1 MAATLA
7 RSHRSKARESEAG
20 TALLKVGDLLA
31 GKYRVERIL
40 GEGGMGVVV
49 AAHHELLDQHVAVKL
64 LYQDIADREAQSRLL
79 LEARACAKLQSEH
92 VARVVDVDTGADG
105 LPFIVMELLE
115 GADLCQIADA
125 RGALPRWLVVDYMLQ
140 SLEGLA
146 HAHARSIVHRDLK
159 PSNLFL
165 ANRSDGTQI
174 IKILDFGISKSTDPF
189 ENTGERKRAMQ
200 LTGGRAVLGSPPYM
214 SPEQVRSPKTV
225 DHRTDIWSLG
235 VVMYELLTNS
245 MPFGGDEINETFA
258 QVLEKE
264 PQPIR
269 QIVTGVPEGLE
280 RVVMKCL
287 QKNRDNRYADVA
299 ELARALVA
307 FGSGTWMQS
316 ADRVQATLSRGLE
329 EAASGPRLHSQTRPN
344 VATSG
349 PQSDRI
355 IPSSPGRRADSGQPE
370 FTGTA
375 STVAR
380 RFTVLGSR
388 GRNLLALT
396 AVIGAAAVVLL
407 AGTANQRSKAA
418 ALADPPPTLMSADP
432 PPESSALPA
441 GVAAVGAATGV
452 VTAPVHMVGPETE
465 GVVNGTVQNGVQMPS
480 GNVIGAS
487 PSGTAAPATAP
498 AVDPR
503 APAPPRRSFPSSGS
517 GAGRPASTSA
527 APVKRPTGGTGGSKP
542 SLPPGLPR
550 ERQ

>member
-7 RSHRSKARESEAG
+7 RSHRSKARDPGGGAV
-20 TALLKVGDLLA
+20 LLKVGDLLA
-31 GKYRVERIL
+31 GKYRVERVL

-125 RGALPRWLVVDYMLQ
+125 RGALPRWLVVDYVLQ
-140 SLEGLA
+140 TLEGLA
-146 HAHARSIVHRDLK
+146 HAHARGIVHRDLK

-165 ANRSDGTQI
+165 ANRADGTQI
-174 IKILDFGISKSTDPF
+174 IKILDFGISKSTDPTF
-189 ENTGERKRAMQ
+189 DGTAERKRAMQ

-225 DHRTDIWSLG
+225 DHRTDIWSMG

-258 QVLEKE
+258 QILEKA

-269 QIVTGVPEGLE
+269 QIVNGVPEGLE
-280 RVVMKCL
+280 QIVMRCL
-287 QKNRDNRYADVA
+287 AKNRDNRFADVS
-299 ELARALVA
+299 ELARALVV
-307 FGSGTWMQS
+307 FGSGSWMQS
-316 ADRVQATLSRGLE
+316 ADRVHATLARGVE
-329 EAASGPRLHSQTRPN
+329 EANSGPRLRGN
-344 VATSG
+344 VGSLN
-349 PQSDRI
+349 DRNGTA
-355 IPSSPGRRADSGQPE
+355 IPSSPGRRLDSGQAE
-370 FTGTA
+370 LTGTA

-380 RFTVLGSR
+380 RFTVLGS
-388 GRNLLALT
+388 GTRNLLALS
-396 AVIGAAAVVLL
+396 AVIGVAAIVLI
-407 AGTANQRSKAA
+407 AGTAFQRSRAA
-418 ALADPPPTLMSADP
+418 ERAEITPVVAVEA
-432 PPESSALPA
+432 PPEATA
-441 GVAAVGAATGV
+441 VAVPGAATGV
-452 VTAPVHMVGPETE
+452 VTAPVHLVGPDSE
-465 GVVNGTVQNGVQMPS
+465 GMPGNVQDGVQTAP
-480 GNVIGAS
+480 GTVIGAS
-487 PSGTAAPATAP
+487 PSTNGVAASAPSGAAAPSATSVVSARRPAAVARPVSP
-498 AVDPR
+498 AV
-503 APAPPRRSFPSSGS
+503 RRSTP
-517 GAGRPASTSA
+517 TSA
-527 APVKRPTGGTGGSKP
+527 PGKP

>member
-7 RSHRSKARESEAG
+7 RSQRSKVREPEG
-20 TALLKVGDLLA
+20 GGALLKVGDLLA

-115 GADLCQIADA
+115 GADLCQIVDA

-140 SLEGLA
+140 ALEGLA
-146 HAHARSIVHRDLK
+146 HAHSRGIVHRDLK

-165 ANRSDGTQI
+165 ANRSDGTQL
-174 IKILDFGISKSTDPF
+174 IKILDFGISKSTEPVFDSA
-189 ENTGERKRAMQ
+189 GEKKRAMQ

-225 DHRTDIWSLG
+225 DKRTDIWSLG

-269 QIVTGVPEGLE
+269 QLVTGVPEGLE
-280 RVVMKCL
+280 QIVMKCL
-287 QKNRDNRYADVA
+287 AKNRDHRFADVA

-316 ADRVQATLSRGLE
+316 ADRVAATIARGLRE
-329 EAASGPRLHSQTRPN
+329 LDDASSGSRPKN
-344 VATSG
+344 GASSG
-349 PQSDRI
+349 NDPDRMT
-355 IPSSPGRRADSGQPE
+355 IPSSPGRRLDSMQPE
-370 FTGTA
+370 LTGTA

-388 GRNLLALT
+388 GRNLLALSV
-396 AVIGAAAVVLL
+396 VIGVAAIVLI
-407 AGTANQRSKAA
+407 AGTVFQRSRAAAA
-418 ALADPPPTLMSADP
+418 ALAAEAPLASIPVAADP
-432 PPESSALPA
+432 PPEAT
-441 GVAAVGAATGV
+441 GVPMPGATGV
-452 VTAPVHMVGPETE
+452 VTAPVHLVGPDSE
-465 GVVNGTVQNGVQMPS
+465 GLVGNVENGVQTPS
-480 GNVIGAS
+480 PTVIGAS
-487 PSGTAAPATAP
+487 PSGAAAPRP
-498 AVDPR
+498 
-503 APAPPRRSFPSSGS
+503 
-517 GAGRPASTSA
+517 RPAATPA
-527 APVKRPTGGTGGSKP
+527 ARPVGPPPAAVPTAKKPPATPVK
-542 SLPPGLPR
+542 SLPAGLPR
-550 ERQ
+550 ERL

>member
-7 RSHRSKARESEAG
+7 RSHRSKAREPEGGS
-20 TALLKVGDLLA
+20 ALLKVGDLLA
-31 GKYRVERIL
+31 GKYRVERVL

-125 RGALPRWLVVDYMLQ
+125 RGALPRWLVVDYVLQ
-140 SLEGLA
+140 ALEGLA
-146 HAHARSIVHRDLK
+146 HAHSRGIVHRDLK

-165 ANRSDGTQI
+165 ANRTDGTQI
-174 IKILDFGISKSTDPF
+174 IKILDFGISKSTEPVFDSA
-189 ENTGERKRAMQ
+189 GEKKRAMQ

-225 DHRTDIWSLG
+225 DQRTDIWSIG

-269 QIVTGVPEGLE
+269 QLVTGVPEGLE
-280 RVVMKCL
+280 RVVMRCL
-287 QKNRDNRYADVA
+287 AKKRDDRFVDVA

-316 ADRVQATLSRGLE
+316 ADRVAATIARGLDD
-329 EAASGPRLHSQTRPN
+329 ATGARVKNGPSSGSELER
-344 VATSG
+344 VA
-349 PQSDRI
+349 
-355 IPSSPGRRADSGQPE
+355 IPSSPGRRLDSMQPE
-370 FTGTA
+370 LTGTA

-388 GRNLLALT
+388 GRNLLALSV
-396 AVIGAAAVVLL
+396 VIGVAAIVLIAGTAFQRSRAAAAAVAAEAPL
-407 AGTANQRSKAA
+407 ASI
-418 ALADPPPTLMSADP
+418 
-432 PPESSALPA
+432 
-441 GVAAVGAATGV
+441 AVGSEGPLEATGVPMPGATAV
-452 VTAPVHMVGPETE
+452 VTAPVHLVGPDSE
-465 GVVNGTVQNGVQMPS
+465 GFPGNVQNGVQTPPPTLL
-480 GNVIGAS
+480 GAS
-487 PSGTAAPATAP
+487 PSGGTAP
-498 AVDPR
+498 AV
-503 APAPPRRSFPSSGS
+503 APAAASGSAGARLRPVATTSPPRP
-517 GAGRPASTSA
+517 PPPPA
-527 APVKRPTGGTGGSKP
+527 APTTKKPTTGPGKP
-542 SLPPGLPR
+542 LPAGLPKDR
-550 ERQ
+550 L

>member
-7 RSHRSKARESEAG
+7 RSQRSKAREPEGGS
-20 TALLKVGDLLA
+20 ALLKVGDLLA

-140 SLEGLA
+140 ALEGLA
-146 HAHARSIVHRDLK
+146 HAHSRGIVHRDLK

-165 ANRSDGTQI
+165 ANRSDGTQL
-174 IKILDFGISKSTDPF
+174 IKILDFGISKSTDPVYDGA
-189 ENTGERKRAMQ
+189 GEKKRAMQ

-225 DHRTDIWSLG
+225 DQRTDIWSLG

-258 QVLEKE
+258 QILEKE

-269 QIVTGVPEGLE
+269 QLVTGVPEGLE
-280 RVVMKCL
+280 QVVMKCL
-287 QKNRDNRYADVA
+287 AKNRDHRFADVA

-316 ADRVQATLSRGLE
+316 ADRVAATIARGLE
-329 EAASGPRLHSQTRPN
+329 EASSGPRAALKN
-344 VATSG
+344 G
-349 PQSDRI
+349 PASSKELERMA
-355 IPSSPGRRADSGQPE
+355 IPSSPGRRLDSMQPE
-370 FTGTA
+370 LTGTA
-375 STVAR
+375 STVAG

-388 GRNLLALT
+388 GRNLLALSV
-396 AVIGAAAVVLL
+396 VIGVAAIVLI
-407 AGTANQRSKAA
+407 AGTAFQRSRAAA
-418 ALADPPPTLMSADP
+418 ALAAETPLTSVAVSAEP
-432 PPESSALPA
+432 PPE
-441 GVAAVGAATGV
+441 ATGV
-452 VTAPVHMVGPETE
+452 LVPGANGIVTAPVHLVGPDSE
-465 GVVNGTVQNGVQMPS
+465 GYVGNVQNGVQTPS
-480 GNVIGAS
+480 PTILGAS
-487 PSGTAAPATAP
+487 PSGGSAPPAAPASGTAP
-498 AVDPR
+498 RP
-503 APAPPRRSFPSSGS
+503 
-517 GAGRPASTSA
+517 RPATTA
-527 APVKRPTGGTGGSKP
+527 AAARPGTVPVGTAPTTRKPPGTAPGKP
-542 SLPPGLPR
+542 LLPPGLPR

>member
-7 RSHRSKARESEAG
+7 RSQRTSAQKARESGGGA
-20 TALLKVGDLLA
+20 ALLKVGDLLA

-125 RGALPRWLVVDYMLQ
+125 RGALPRWLVVDYVLQ
-140 SLEGLA
+140 ALEGLA
-146 HAHARSIVHRDLK
+146 HAHARGIVHRDLK

-165 ANRSDGTQI
+165 SNRADGTQI
-174 IKILDFGISKSTDPF
+174 IKILDFGISKSTDTAL
-189 ENTGERKRAMQ
+189 ESTGERKRAMQ

-235 VVMYELLTNS
+235 IVMYELLTNS

-258 QVLEKE
+258 QILEKE

-269 QIVTGVPEGLE
+269 QIVHGVPEGLE
-280 RVVMKCL
+280 QIVMRCL
-287 QKNRDNRYADVA
+287 AKNRDKRFADVS

-307 FGSGTWMQS
+307 YGSGSWIQS
-316 ADRVQATLSRGLE
+316 ADRVHATLSRGLE
-329 EAASGPRLHSQTRPN
+329 EAASGPRLKGNST
-344 VATSG
+344 TSLN
-349 PQSDRI
+349 DRAGTA
-355 IPSSPGRRADSGQPE
+355 IPSSPGRRLDSLQPE
-370 FTGTA
+370 LNGTA

-380 RFTVLGSR
+380 FTKLGSR
-388 GRNLLALT
+388 GRSLLALT
-396 AVIGAAAVVLL
+396 CVIGVAAIVLI
-407 AGTANQRSKAA
+407 AGTAFQRSRAA
-418 ALADPPPTLMSADP
+418 AASAEVP
-432 PPESSALPA
+432 AAVPVEAPPEATA
-441 GVAAVGAATGV
+441 VAVPVAATGV
-452 VTAPVHMVGPETE
+452 VTAPVHLVGPDSE
-465 GVVNGTVQNGVQMPS
+465 GAPGNVQGGVQTAP
-480 GNVIGAS
+480 GTVIGAS
-487 PSGTAAPATAP
+487 PSSAAPSSGALAAAGTGASTRRPAP
-498 AVDPR
+498 AAAPR
-503 APAPPRRSFPSSGS
+503 PAAPAPPGVKKPGS
-517 GAGRPASTSA
+517 PAAG
-527 APVKRPTGGTGGSKP
+527 KP
-542 SLPPGLPR
+542 LLPPGLPR

>member
-7 RSHRSKARESEAG
+7 RSHRSKAREPDDGAG
-20 TALLKVGDLLA
+20 LLKVGDLLA

-125 RGALPRWLVVDYMLQ
+125 RGALPRWLVVDYILQ
-140 SLEGLA
+140 TLEGLA
-146 HAHARSIVHRDLK
+146 HAHARGIVHRDLK

-165 ANRSDGTQI
+165 ANRLDGTQL
-174 IKILDFGISKSTDPF
+174 IKILDFGISKSTDPVF
-189 ENTGERKRAMQ
+189 DSAGEKKRAMQ

-225 DHRTDIWSLG
+225 DQRTDIWSIG

-269 QIVTGVPEGLE
+269 QLVTGVPEGLE
-280 RVVMKCL
+280 KIVMRCL
-287 QKNRDNRYADVA
+287 AKNRDQRFPDVA
-299 ELARALVA
+299 ELARALVVY
-307 FGSGTWMQS
+307 GSGTWMQS
-316 ADRVQATLSRGLE
+316 ADRVAATIARGLE
-329 EAASGPRLHSQTRPN
+329 EASSGPRLKNNGPASAPELFDR
-344 VATSG
+344 TS
-349 PQSDRI
+349 
-355 IPSSPGRRADSGQPE
+355 IPSSPGRRLDSQQPE
-370 FTGTA
+370 LTGTA

-380 RFTVLGSR
+380 RFNTVLGSR
-388 GRNLLALT
+388 GRSLLALSV
-396 AVIGAAAVVLL
+396 VIGVAAVVLI
-407 AGTANQRSKAA
+407 AGTVFQRSRAA
-418 ALADPPPTLMSADP
+418 DAAMAAEAPLTSVAVPAEPPAEAT
-432 PPESSALPA
+432 
-441 GVAAVGAATGV
+441 GVAVPGANGV
-452 VTAPVHMVGPETE
+452 VTAPVHLVGPDSE
-465 GVVNGTVQNGVQMPS
+465 GFVGNVQNGVQTPS
-480 GNVIGAS
+480 PTLLGAS
-487 PSGTAAPATAP
+487 PSSTPPAASSAVAAAAAPR
-498 AVDPR
+498 PR
-503 APAPPRRSFPSSGS
+503 
-517 GAGRPASTSA
+517 
-527 APVKRPTGGTGGSKP
+527 PVAMPKRPTGPAKP
-542 SLPPGLPR
+542 LPAGLPLDR
-550 ERQ
+550 H

>member
-7 RSHRSKARESEAG
+7 RSQRLKAREPEG
-20 TALLKVGDLLA
+20 GGALLKVGDLLA

-140 SLEGLA
+140 ALEGLA
-146 HAHARSIVHRDLK
+146 HAHSRGIVHRDLK

-165 ANRSDGTQI
+165 ANRSDGTQL
-174 IKILDFGISKSTDPF
+174 IKILDFGISKSTEPVFDSA
-189 ENTGERKRAMQ
+189 GEKKRAMQ

-225 DHRTDIWSLG
+225 DQRTDIWSLG

-269 QIVTGVPEGLE
+269 QLVTGVPEGLE
-280 RVVMKCL
+280 QIVMKCL
-287 QKNRDNRYADVA
+287 AKNRDKRFGDVA

-316 ADRVQATLSRGLE
+316 ADRVAATLARGLE
-329 EAASGPRLHSQTRPN
+329 EASSGPRLKNGPS
-344 VATSG
+344 SG
-349 PQSDRI
+349 NDLDRTA
-355 IPSSPGRRADSGQPE
+355 IPSSPGRRLDSLQPE
-370 FTGTA
+370 LTGTA

-388 GRNLLALT
+388 GRNLLALSI
-396 AVIGAAAVVLL
+396 VIGVAAIVLI
-407 AGTANQRSKAA
+407 AGTAFQRSRAAAA
-418 ALADPPPTLMSADP
+418 ALAAEAPLTSIAVPAEP
-432 PPESSALPA
+432 PPEAT
-441 GVAAVGAATGV
+441 GVPMPGATGV
-452 VTAPVHMVGPETE
+452 VTAPVHLVGPDSE
-465 GVVNGTVQNGVQMPS
+465 GLVGNVQNGVQTPS
-480 GNVIGAS
+480 PTVIGAS
-487 PSGTAAPATAP
+487 PSGGAGSPAAGVSGTAPRTRPASAAPL
-498 AVDPR
+498 
-503 APAPPRRSFPSSGS
+503 
-517 GAGRPASTSA
+517 GRPAAPTPA
-527 APVKRPTGGTGGSKP
+527 APPAAKKPPATPVK
-542 SLPPGLPR
+542 SLPAGLPR
-550 ERQ
+550 DRL

>member
-7 RSHRSKARESEAG
+7 RSQRLKAREPEG
-20 TALLKVGDLLA
+20 GGALLKVGDLLA

-140 SLEGLA
+140 ALEGLA
-146 HAHARSIVHRDLK
+146 HAHSRGIVHRDLK

-165 ANRSDGTQI
+165 ANRSDGTQL
-174 IKILDFGISKSTDPF
+174 IKILDFGISKSTEPVFDSA
-189 ENTGERKRAMQ
+189 GEKKRAMQ

-225 DHRTDIWSLG
+225 DQRTDIWSLG

-269 QIVTGVPEGLE
+269 QLVTGVPEGLE
-280 RVVMKCL
+280 QIVMKCL
-287 QKNRDNRYADVA
+287 AKNRDKRFADVA

-316 ADRVQATLSRGLE
+316 ADRVAATIARGLE
-329 EAASGPRLHSQTRPN
+329 EASSGPRLKNGPS
-344 VATSG
+344 SG
-349 PQSDRI
+349 NDLDRTA
-355 IPSSPGRRADSGQPE
+355 IPSSPGRRLDSLQPE
-370 FTGTA
+370 LTGTA

-388 GRNLLALT
+388 GRNLLALSV
-396 AVIGAAAVVLL
+396 VIGVAAIVLI
-407 AGTANQRSKAA
+407 AGTAFQRSRAAAA
-418 ALADPPPTLMSADP
+418 ALAAEAPLTSIGVPVEP
-432 PPESSALPA
+432 PPE
-441 GVAAVGAATGV
+441 ATGVPMPGATAV
-452 VTAPVHMVGPETE
+452 VTAPVHLVGPDSE
-465 GVVNGTVQNGVQMPS
+465 GLVGNVQNGVQTPS
-480 GNVIGAS
+480 PTVIGAS
-487 PSGTAAPATAP
+487 PSGGGAGSPAAGVSGTAPRTRPASAAPL
-498 AVDPR
+498 
-503 APAPPRRSFPSSGS
+503 
-517 GAGRPASTSA
+517 GRPAGPTPA
-527 APVKRPTGGTGGSKP
+527 APPAAKKPPATPVK
-542 SLPPGLPR
+542 SLPAGLPR
-550 ERQ
+550 DRL

>member
-7 RSHRSKARESEAG
+7 RSHRSKARESEAQAG
-20 TALLKVGDLLA
+20 AALLKVGDLLA

-125 RGALPRWLVVDYMLQ
+125 RGALPRWLVVDYVLQ
-140 SLEGLA
+140 ALEGLA
-146 HAHARSIVHRDLK
+146 HAHARGIVHRDLK

-165 ANRSDGTQI
+165 ANRADGTQI
-174 IKILDFGISKSTDPF
+174 IKILDFGISKSTDPVLDA
-189 ENTGERKRAMQ
+189 GERKRAMQ

-258 QVLEKE
+258 QILEKE

-287 QKNRDNRYADVA
+287 SKSRDNRYADVS

-329 EAASGPRLHSQTRPN
+329 EASSSRLKGPAGPPASL
-344 VATSG
+344 
-349 PQSDRI
+349 DRMA
-355 IPSSPGRRADSGQPE
+355 IPSSPGRRLDSGQPE

-396 AVIGAAAVVLL
+396 AVFGVAAIVLIV
-407 AGTANQRSKAA
+407 GTAFQRSRAA
-418 ALADPPPTLMSADP
+418 ALAEPAPIVNADP
-432 PPESSALPA
+432 PLEAT
-441 GVAAVGAATGV
+441 AVPITGGAAGV
-452 VTAPVHMVGPETE
+452 VTAPVHLVGPDSE
-465 GVVNGTVQNGVQMPS
+465 GVVGNVQNGVQTPTPT
-480 GNVIGAS
+480 VIGAS
-487 PSGTAAPATAP
+487 PSGTPPLGAQGGGAAPPAPAKRPPATVPNRPLTPATA
-498 AVDPR
+498 
-503 APAPPRRSFPSSGS
+503 AP
-517 GAGRPASTSA
+517 
-527 APVKRPTGGTGGSKP
+527 KRPTGGGGPGKP
-542 SLPPGLPR
+542 LLPPGLPR